1 MARAV
6 LIGLIP
12 AAFTRGAFDMLA
24 VSFACQVAFVMRF

>member
-1 MARAV
+1 MAHAV

-24 VSFACQVAFVMRF
+24 VSFEAVK